1 MLVAPR
7 PVQDVG
13 GSPDRSIY
21 EDGTGD
27 SRGYYADGAYVG
39 KVTPIGDSESRPQEA
54 QAAYFESLVRR
65 FRKLHDQLSTIPPQI
80 VIDGISSNHPSH
92 MTNSREDMRSWR
104 WRLFNTDP
112 QPAQL
117 AIMDKS
123 TVFKL
128 LRLILTN
135 NGALGGKT
143 IISSRLSRWIWG
155 LLAKVP
161 VSGELM
167 SEEVGLIREIGKR
180 AVWLGVEMR
189 GVNIRELYKEDA
201 EEDDDDEIV
210 VDYELGDS
218 KDAEPE
224 TIADVARIIGP
235 VIPIADDT
243 SMNADGAGED
253 SAYVEPD
260 VPTSVVFSSRAE
272 AILAQQTTNGPTKA
286 MENEECV
293 PNKAEEAD
301 RIAARKQRL
310 LASLEEEREPS
321 ASAEEVEAT
330 AQEAQKEGAHRS
342 ALENARITVD
352 MIITIAGEIY
362 GQRDLLEFR
371 SEWD

>member
-1 MLVAPR
+1 MAPR
-7 PVQDVG
+7 PVHDVG
-13 GSPDRSIY
+13 ESPDRSIY
-21 EDGTGD
+21 EDGNGD

-39 KVTPIGDSESRPQEA
+39 NVTPIDESESTSEEA
-54 QAAYFESLVRR
+54 QAAYFENLLQR
-65 FRKLHDQLSTIPPQI
+65 FRKLHDQLSTTPPQI
-80 VIDGISSNHPSH
+80 VIDGLSSNHPSH
-92 MTNSREDMRSWR
+92 MSNSREDMRSWR

-143 IISSRLSRWIWG
+143 LISSRLSRWIWG

-189 GVNIRELYKEDA
+189 GVDIRELYKEDA
-201 EEDDDDEIV
+201 MGNDDDEVV
-210 VDYELGDS
+210 VDYELDDG

-224 TIADVARIIGP
+224 TIADGTRIIGP
-235 VIPIADDT
+235 VLPNADDT
-243 SMNADGAGED
+243 IMNVDIVGED
-253 SAYVEPD
+253 SDDVELG
-260 VPTSVVFSSRAE
+260 VPPPVVFSCRAD
-272 AILAQQTTNGPTKA
+272 AILAQQTTNGTTKA
-286 MENEECV
+286 IEELEEGGSNEV
-293 PNKAEEAD
+293 EETD
-301 RIAARKQRL
+301 RVAAMKQRL
-310 LASLEEEREPS
+310 LASLEEDREPS
-321 ASAEEVEAT
+321 ASAEEVDAT
-330 AQEAQKEGAHRS
+330 AQEAQNEVDHRS
-342 ALENARITVD
+342 ALENAKITVD

-371 SEWD
+371 SQWD

>member
-1 MLVAPR
+1 MAPR

-13 GSPDRSIY
+13 EGLDRSIY

-39 KVTPIGDSESRPQEA
+39 NVTPTDDSESTPQEA
-54 QAAYFESLVRR
+54 QVAYFESLLQR
-65 FRKLHDQLSTIPPQI
+65 FRKLHDQLSTAPPQI
-80 VIDGISSNHPSH
+80 VIDGLSSNHPSH
-92 MTNSREDMRSWR
+92 MSNSREDMRSWR

-143 IISSRLSRWIWG
+143 LISSRLSRWIWG

-189 GVNIRELYKEDA
+189 GVDIRELYKEDA
-201 EEDDDDEIV
+201 DGDDDDEVV
-210 VDYELGDS
+210 VDYELDDG

-224 TIADVARIIGP
+224 TIADGTRIIGP
-235 VIPIADDT
+235 VLPNADDT
-243 SMNADGAGED
+243 SMDAIGAGEHRLD
-253 SAYVEPD
+253 IAPD
-260 VPTSVVFSSRAE
+260 VPPLFVFKSRAE
-272 AILAQQTTNGPTKA
+272 AILAQQTTNGTTEA
-286 MENEECV
+286 IGELEEGDTNE
-293 PNKAEEAD
+293 AEEAD
-301 RIAARKQRL
+301 RIAAMKQHL
-310 LASLEEEREPS
+310 LVSLEEEREPF

-330 AQEAQKEGAHRS
+330 AQEAQKQDHHES
-342 ALENARITVD
+342 ALENAKITVD
-352 MIITIAGEIY
+352 MIITIAGEVY

>member
-7 PVQDVG
+7 PGQDVG
-13 GSPDRSIY
+13 KSPDRSIY
-21 EDGTGD
+21 EDGVGD
-27 SRGYYADGAYVG
+27 SRGYYADGAYIG
-39 KVTPIGDSESRPQEA
+39 NVTPIDDSESTPQEA
-54 QAAYFESLVRR
+54 RAAFFRSLLER
-65 FRKLHDQLSTIPPQI
+65 FRRLHDQLSTTPPQI
-80 VIDGISSNHPSH
+80 VIDGLSSNHPSH
-92 MTNSREDMRSWR
+92 MSNSREDMRSWR

-128 LRLILTN
+128 IKLILTN

-189 GVNIRELYKEDA
+189 GVDIRELYKEDA
-201 EEDDDDEIV
+201 EGDDDDEVV
-210 VDYELGDS
+210 VDYEFDDGR
-218 KDAEPE
+218 DAEPKA
-224 TIADVARIIGP
+224 IADGTRIIGP
-235 VIPIADDT
+235 VLPNAADIF
-243 SMNADGAGED
+243 MNADRAGED
-253 SAYVEPD
+253 SANVEPD
-260 VPTSVVFSSRAE
+260 VPAPVVFNSRAE
-272 AILAQQTTNGPTKA
+272 AILAQQTTNGTTEA
-286 MENEECV
+286 IEQLEDELNE
-293 PNKAEEAD
+293 AEEAD
-301 RIAARKQRL
+301 KIAAMKQRL

-330 AQEAQKEGAHRS
+330 AQEAQKEGDHRS
-342 ALENARITVD
+342 ALENAKITVD

>member
-1 MLVAPR
+1 MAPR

-13 GSPDRSIY
+13 ESPDRSIY

-27 SRGYYADGAYVG
+27 SRGYYADGAYVAN
-39 KVTPIGDSESRPQEA
+39 VTPIDDSESTPQEA
-54 QAAYFESLVRR
+54 QAAYFESLLQR
-65 FRKLHDQLSTIPPQI
+65 FRKLHDQLSTTPPQI
-80 VIDGISSNHPSH
+80 VIDGLSSNHPSY
-92 MTNSREDMRSWR
+92 MSNSREDMRSWR

-155 LLAKVP
+155 LLAKLP

-189 GVNIRELYKEDA
+189 GVDIRELYKEDA
-201 EEDDDDEIV
+201 EGDDDDEV
-210 VDYELGDS
+210 VIDYELDDG

-224 TIADVARIIGP
+224 TIATRIIGP
-235 VIPIADDT
+235 VLPNADDT
-243 SMNADGAGED
+243 SLNADRAGED
-253 SAYVEPD
+253 SANVEPD
-260 VPTSVVFSSRAE
+260 VPTPVVFNSRAE
-272 AILAQQTTNGPTKA
+272 AILAQQTTNGTKEA
-286 MENEECV
+286 IEELEEGESNE
-293 PNKAEEAD
+293 AEEAD
-301 RIAARKQRL
+301 RIAAMKQRL

-330 AQEAQKEGAHRS
+330 AKEAQKELDHRS
-342 ALENARITVD
+342 ALENAKITVD